1 VKELVLSDGP
11 IEVAVLPDAGA
22 RLHRLRAFGHDL
34 LRTPTDP
41 EEHLRDPFFWGGYV
55 MAPWCGRTDARQLRL
70 GSRVVDLPANFPD
83 GTAIHGQVHTRRW
96 EQREDGALGV
106 EAGGDGWPWR
116 YEAGLRIEI
125 HERAVRIEL
134 SLVNRADDPM
144 PAGLGIHPWFLKPVE
159 IAIRGAGVH
168 SPNTATPALP
178 VPVSGALDLREVAR
192 MGDDLDATWTG
203 LAEPPVELRWPGP
216 GVRATMRT
224 TPAAPYVVAA
234 SPAYLDAI
242 AVEPQT
248 HAPQG
253 IRRMLRG
260 EPGGLTTLEPGQTLG
275 LTVELAIERIE
286 RPEGH

>member
-11 IEVAVLPDAGA
+11 IEVAVLPEAGA

-34 LRTPTDP
+34 LRTPPDP

-55 MAPWCGRTDARQLRL
+55 MAPWCGRTEAGPMRL

-83 GTAIHGQVHTRRW
+83 GTAIHGQVHTRPW
-96 EQREDGALGV
+96 ELRGDGSLGV
-106 EAGGDGWPWR
+106 GAGGDGWPWR
-116 YEAGLRIEI
+116 YEAGLRIDVREPT
-125 HERAVRIEL
+125 VRIEL

-144 PAGLGIHPWFLKPVE
+144 PAGLGIHPWFGKPVE
-159 IAIRGAGVH
+159 IAIRGTGVF

-178 VPVSGALDLREVAR
+178 VPVSGPLDLREVAQ

-203 LAEPPVELRWPGP
+203 LADPPVELRWSGP
-216 GVRATMRT
+216 GVRVTMRT

-253 IRRMLRG
+253 IRRTLRG
-260 EPGGLTTLEPGQTLG
+260 EPGGLTMLEPGQILS
-275 LTVELAIERIE
+275 LTVELRFD
-286 RPEGH
+286 RL